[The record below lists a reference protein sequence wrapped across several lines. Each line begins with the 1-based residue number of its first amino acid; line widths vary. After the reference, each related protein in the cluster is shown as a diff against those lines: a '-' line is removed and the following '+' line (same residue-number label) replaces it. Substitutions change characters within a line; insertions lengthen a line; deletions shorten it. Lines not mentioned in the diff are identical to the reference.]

1 MKAKTVCFYC
11 LRKLWQVF
19 AITLVLLAVIVS
31 VVKYSLPY
39 ANDYKDDIEVFLYER
54 FDVNLSIGSISAS
67 WQGKGP
73 ALVIEDISFEDNQ
86 TSPIALTIDKASLE
100 VNLWESL
107 KTRQL
112 KSSYFVI
119 NGFHADV
126 DLPTMLD
133 LGNTQQAGSFEQK
146 ELIEGLF
153 LGETGHF
160 AVQDSSLNFTLSD
173 GKKRK
178 LILENIVWQNTP
190 EQHQGSGS
198 LALPGIS
205 VGSFDARMALNGST
219 LETMAGDIYVQA
231 ANVDVSKW
239 LAQFINTDK
248 QQLSSDINL
257 QTWFSLEKGLISD
270 VKVQWLP
277 SFINWQQ
284 NQEAHQISLN
294 EGGFHLFPWQDNWRL
309 KSTGLTFERD
319 LKQWPTLQFEAQL
332 GDKNQIW
339 LKQFDFGLLA
349 KLAQLSNFEVLAPF
363 LARQPK
369 GQLSDA
375 YVEFDNQDH
384 WQLWFQGEQINW
396 LSLQGIPGGQA
407 IRVEGLLNQ
416 SAGRIQLYG
425 ENNQLLTN
433 GSFSQDIPY
442 NQLNVELDL
451 HHFDDGW
458 RISSDNIWLDNDE
471 VTLAAEMKLSLT
483 DEPRLD
489 LYAEAYAADAK
500 VAGHYFP
507 LTVMSEKLVNYL
519 NGAIKGGEVNK
530 AQVLFSGPFKG
541 FPFKEQQGQFEVLA
555 NVENAK
561 YKFSPSWPEV
571 EEANVILHFENERMD
586 IYSKS
591 GKLVNLALDDS
602 VHVSIADLMHADMLK
617 VAINKRAHGSKLKP
631 FFAATPLAKPLAN
644 VFDVVQA
651 QGEATADIDLLVN
664 LRSGHVDAVGEVE
677 LANLPVYLAQPG
689 ITLSHMT
696 GIVKFNNDKIV
707 LNNAQANWL
716 GMPLTASFNSEN
728 VGDNYRAEIAIE
740 LALEADPL
748 IEQAHGLL
756 SGYLAGQSNID
767 VGISLNFL
775 PNDFNYRADITG
787 NLVGVASQLPAP
799 YNKNAEQTWPLNAVV
814 QGDHISNLITANI
827 DNKLFFNA
835 ILDNGKKKFNN
846 AHLILGSQDLGLNRE
861 GFAVSIDLP
870 ETEIVPWFGLIDQ
883 IIALTKVKS
892 DAPSVMPAFNNVTG
906 KFNKLALNNIDF
918 NDFEF
923 RLAPKQSDLELKLN
937 AKELRADA
945 LIPTGETRR
954 PIQIF
959 TDYLR
964 MNFSPNESEP
974 SSDKNEPEDLSW
986 LTNIPAIEFYCEDCK
1001 VGQYQLDKVK
1011 SSLVGEQNK
1020 LIFSELVI
1028 DKGDHVLRA
1037 KGQFADGLTQ
1047 FSGNLESDDIGEL
1060 FDEFELT
1067 TTVKDSD
1074 ANIKFDLAWQ
1084 GAPYSFD
1091 VPSLA
1096 GELDWRLGEGHLA
1109 EISDGGARVFSLL
1122 SLDSLVRKL
1131 KLDFRDVFSKGFF
1144 YNSMQGT
1151 MQLEKGIAY
1160 TQDTKLDG
1168 VPADLTIKGHTD
1180 LNTFEIDYD
1189 LAVAPQVTSS
1199 IPVIVAWMVNP
1210 VSGLAAL
1217 AIDKVIHSARV
1228 ISEINFK
1235 VTGSMNDPVVKEID
1249 RKSREVTL
1257 PQAAQSQPQS
1267 SSQLKLKDAASS
1279 ASLDTNEG

>member
-19 AITLVLLAVIVS
+19 AITLVLLAVVVS

-507 LTVMSEKLVNYL
+507 LPVMSEKLVNYL

-651 QGEATADIDLLVN
+651 QGEATAAIDLLVN

-870 ETEIVPWFGLIDQ
+870 ETEIMPWFGLIDQ

-974 SSDKNEPEDLSW
+974 SSDKSEPEDLSW

>member
-19 AITLVLLAVIVS
+19 AVTIVLLAVIVS

-39 ANDYKDDIEVFLYER
+39 ANDYKDDIEALLYQR
-54 FDVNLSIGSISAS
+54 FDVNLAIGSISAS

-86 TSPIALTIDKASLE
+86 ISPIALTIDKASLE
-100 VNLWESL
+100 INLWQSV
-107 KTRQL
+107 KNRQL
-112 KSSYFVI
+112 KSSYFII

-126 DLPTMLD
+126 DLPTLLD
-133 LGNTQQAGSFEQK
+133 SSSENQVSNFEQK
-146 ELIEGLF
+146 ELIESLF

-160 AVQDSSLNFTLSD
+160 AVQDSSLNFILGD
-173 GKKRK
+173 GRERK

-190 EQHQGSGS
+190 EQHQGSGT

-205 VGSFDARMALNGST
+205 VGSFDARMALSGST

-239 LAQFINTDK
+239 LAQYINTDK
-248 QQLSSDINL
+248 QQLNSDINL
-257 QTWFSLEKGLISD
+257 QTWFSLKKGLISD

-284 NQEAHQISLN
+284 NQEDHQISLS
-294 EGGFHLFPWQDNWRL
+294 EGGFHLYPRHNGWRL
-309 KSTGLTFERD
+309 KSTGLAFESD

-339 LKQFDFGLLA
+339 LKQFDFALLA
-349 KLAQLSNFEVLAPF
+349 KLSQLSNFEVLEPF
-363 LARQPK
+363 LMRQPN

-375 YVEFDNQDH
+375 YLEFSPKEQ

-396 LSLQGIPGGQA
+396 LALQGIPGGQA
-407 IRVEGLLNQ
+407 LRVDGFINQ
-416 SAGRIQLYG
+416 SVGRVQLFG

-442 NQLNVELDL
+442 KQLNIELDL
-451 HHFDDGW
+451 HHYDDGW
-458 RISSDNIWLDNDE
+458 RISSDSIWLDNDE
-471 VTLAAEMKLSLT
+471 VTVAAEMMLSLT

-489 LYAEAYAADAK
+489 LYAEAYAPDAK

-507 LTVMSEKLVNYL
+507 LPVMSENLVDYL
-519 NGAIKGGEVNK
+519 NGAIKGGELNK

-555 NVENAK
+555 NVENAN

-571 EEANVILHFENERMD
+571 EDANVILHFENERMD

-591 GKLVNLALDDS
+591 GKLVNLALGDS
-602 VHVSIADLMHADMLK
+602 VHVSIADLMNADILK
-617 VAINKRAHGSKLKP
+617 VAINKRAHGDKLNP
-631 FFAATPLAKPLAN
+631 FFAATPLAKPLAD
-644 VFDVVQA
+644 VFEVVQA
-651 QGEATADIDLLVN
+651 KGEAQAEIELLVD
-664 LRSGHVDAVGEVE
+664 LESGHVDANGEVT
-677 LANLPVYLAQPG
+677 LANIPVYLAQPG
-689 ITLSHMT
+689 ITLNHMT
-696 GIVKFNNDKIV
+696 GIVKFNNDKID
-707 LNNAQANWL
+707 LKNATADWL
-716 GMPLTASFNSEN
+716 GMPLTASYNSESMA
-728 VGDNYRAEIAIE
+728 DNYRAEIAIK
-740 LALEADPL
+740 LALEAEPL

-756 SGYLAGQSNID
+756 AGYLSGQSD
-767 VGISLNFL
+767 VDINVSLNFL
-775 PNDFNYRADITG
+775 PNDFNYRADVSG
-787 NLVGVASQLPAP
+787 NLIDMASQLPEP
-799 YNKNAEQTWPLNAVV
+799 YNKGAEQKWSLTAVV
-814 QGDHISNLITANI
+814 QGDRISNLITANV
-827 DNKLFFNA
+827 DEQLFFNA
-835 ILDNGKKKFNN
+835 ILDNGEKKFSN
-846 AHLILGSQDLGLNRE
+846 AHLILGDQDLGLNRE
-861 GFAVSIDLP
+861 GLAVSIDLP
-870 ETEIVPWFGLIDQ
+870 KTELVPWFGLIDQ
-883 IIALTKVKS
+883 IITLTKVNS

-906 KFNKLALNNIDF
+906 KFNKLALHNIDF

-964 MNFSPNESEP
+964 INFNEVAEQTEQDS
-974 SSDKNEPEDLSW
+974 EPEDLSW
-986 LTNIPAIEFYCEDCK
+986 LTRVPAIEFYCEDCK
-1001 VGQYQLDKVK
+1001 VAEYQLDKIK
-1011 SSLVGEQNK
+1011 SSVVGEQGK
-1020 LIFSELVI
+1020 LHFTEIVI
-1028 DKGDHVLRA
+1028 DKGDHVLRGN
-1037 KGQFADGLTQ
+1037 GQFANGSTR
-1047 FSGNLESDDIGEL
+1047 FSGELQSKDIGAL
-1060 FDEFELT
+1060 FDEFDIT

-1199 IPVIVAWMVNP
+1199 IPVIVAWMVSP

-1217 AIDKVIHSARV
+1217 ALDKVIHSARV

-1235 VTGSMNDPVVKEID
+1235 VTGSMHDPVVKEVD

-1267 SSQLKLKDAASS
+1267 PGQLKLKDAASS
-1279 ASLDTNEG
+1279 ASLVNNEG

>member
-507 LTVMSEKLVNYL
+507 LPVMSEKLVNYL

-617 VAINKRAHGSKLKP
+617 VAINKRAHGSKLKS

-651 QGEATADIDLLVN
+651 QGEATAAIDLLVN

-756 SGYLAGQSNID
+756 SGYLAGQSNVD

-787 NLVGVASQLPAP
+787 NLVGVTSQLPAP

-923 RLAPKQSDLELKLN
+923 RLSPKQSDLELKLN

-974 SSDKNEPEDLSW
+974 SSVKNEPEDLSW

>member
-1 MKAKTVCFYC
+1 MKAKTVCFFC

-19 AITLVLLAVIVS
+19 AITIVLLAVIVS
-31 VVKYSLPY
+31 VLKYTLPY
-39 ANDYKDDIEVFLYER
+39 ANDYKGDIEAFLYEQ
-54 FDVNLSIGSISAS
+54 FDVNLSIGAISAS

-73 ALVIEDISFEDNQ
+73 SLVLEDISFEDNQ

-100 VNLWESL
+100 VNLWESI

-126 DLPTMLD
+126 DLPTMLKF
-133 LGNTQQAGSFEQK
+133 GNNKQADSFEQK
-146 ELIEGLF
+146 ELIESLF

-160 AVQDSSLNFTLSD
+160 AIQDSSINFMLND
-173 GKKRK
+173 GKERT

-205 VGSFDARMALNGST
+205 VGNFDARMALNGST

-239 LAQFINTDK
+239 LAQYINTDK
-248 QQLSSDINL
+248 QQLHSDMNL

-277 SFINWQQ
+277 SYINWQQ

-294 EGGFHLFPWQDNWRL
+294 EGGFHLFPWQNGWRL
-309 KSTGLTFERD
+309 KSTGLAFESD

-332 GDKNQIW
+332 GDTNKIW
-339 LKQFDFGLLA
+339 LKQFDFALLS
-349 KLAQLSNFEVLAPF
+349 KLSQLSNFEVLAPF
-363 LARQPK
+363 LERQPN
-369 GQLSDA
+369 GQLSEA
-375 YVEFDNQDH
+375 YVEFGAQDN
-384 WQLWFQGEQINW
+384 WQLWFKGEQLNW

-407 IRVEGLLNQ
+407 IRVEGNINQ
-416 SAGRIQLYG
+416 AAGRITLFG
-425 ENNQLLTN
+425 ENNRLLTN

-451 HHFDDGW
+451 RYYDDGW

-471 VTLAAEMKLSLT
+471 VTVAAEMMLSLT
-483 DEPRLD
+483 AEPRLD
-489 LYAEAYAADAK
+489 LYAEAYAPDAN

-507 LTVMSEKLVNYL
+507 LPVMSENLVNYL

-530 AQVLFSGPFKG
+530 AQVLFSGPFSG

-555 NVENAK
+555 NVNNAK
-561 YKFSPSWPEV
+561 YQFTPSWPSV
-571 EEANVILHFENERMD
+571 ENANVILHFENERMD

-591 GKLVNLALDDS
+591 GTLVNLSLGDS
-602 VHVSIADLMHADMLK
+602 VHVSIADLMHADTLN
-617 VAINKRAHGSKLKP
+617 VAINKRAHGNKLQS
-631 FFAATPLAKPLAN
+631 FFAATPLAKPLAS
-644 VFDVVQA
+644 VFEVVQA
-651 QGEATADIDLLVN
+651 QGEATANINLLVD
-664 LRSGHVDAVGEVE
+664 LHSGHVDTLGEVE

-689 ITLSHMT
+689 ITLNHMT
-696 GIVKFNNDKIV
+696 GIVKFNNDKID
-707 LNNAQANWL
+707 LKNAKADWL

-728 VGDNYRAEIAIE
+728 VADNYRAEIAIK
-740 LALEADPL
+740 LALDAEPL
-748 IEQAHGLL
+748 IEQGQGLL
-756 SGYLAGQSNID
+756 EGYLTGQSD
-767 VGISLNFL
+767 VAINVSLNFL
-775 PNDFNYRADITG
+775 PNDFNYRADISG
-787 NLVGVASQLPAP
+787 NLVGITSQLPAP
-799 YNKNAEQTWPLNAVV
+799 YTKSADNAWPIKAVV

-827 DNKLFFNA
+827 NEQLFFNA
-835 ILDNGKKKFNN
+835 ILDNGKKQFNN
-846 AHLILGSQDLGLNRE
+846 AHLILGSKDLGLNRD

-870 ETEIVPWFGLIDQ
+870 ETKLVPWFGLIEQ
-883 IIALTKVKS
+883 IIDLTKTKS
-892 DAPSVMPAFNNVTG
+892 DGPGVMPAFNNVTG
-906 KFNKLALNNIDF
+906 QFNKLAVQNIDF
-918 NDFEF
+918 NDVEF
-923 RLAPKQSDLELKLN
+923 RLAPKQADLELKLN

-945 LIPTGETRR
+945 LIPTGDTRR

-964 MNFSPNESEP
+964 VNFNDTATESAHEV
-974 SSDKNEPEDLSW
+974 EQPEDLSW
-986 LTNIPAIEFYCEDCK
+986 LTRIPAIEFNCEDCK
-1001 VGQYQLDKVK
+1001 LAEYQLDKVK
-1011 SSLVGEQNK
+1011 ATFGGDNNS
-1020 LIFSELVI
+1020 LIFTELVI
-1028 DKGDHVLRA
+1028 DKGDHILRA
-1037 KGQFADGLTQ
+1037 KGQFADGSTRFNGHLQ
-1047 FSGNLESDDIGEL
+1047 SDDIGDL
-1060 FDEFELT
+1060 FDEFDIT

-1074 ANIKFDLAWQ
+1074 ADIKFALAWQ
-1084 GAPYSFD
+1084 GAPYNFD
-1091 VPSLA
+1091 VPTLA

-1109 EISDGGARVFSLL
+1109 EVSDGGARVFSLL

-1144 YNSMQGT
+1144 YNKMQGT

-1168 VPADLTIKGHTD
+1168 VPADLTIKGHTN

-1235 VTGSMNDPVVKEID
+1235 VTGSMNDPVVEEID

-1267 SSQLKLKDAASS
+1267 STRLKLKDAATS
-1279 ASLDTNEG
+1279 ASFDNNDS

>member
-39 ANDYKDDIEVFLYER
+39 ANDYKDDIEAFLYER
-54 FDVNLSIGSISAS
+54 FDVNLAIGSISAS
-67 WQGKGP
+67 WHGQGP

-100 VNLWESL
+100 VNLWESV

-112 KSSYFVI
+112 KSNYFVI

-133 LGNTQQAGSFEQK
+133 LGNNQQTSNFEQK

-160 AVQDSSLNFTLSD
+160 AVQDSSLNFTLND
-173 GKKRK
+173 GKERK

-190 EQHQGSGS
+190 EQHQGSGT

-239 LAQFINTDK
+239 LAQYINTDK
-248 QQLSSDINL
+248 QQLTSDINL

-284 NQEAHQISLN
+284 NQEAHQISLS
-294 EGGFHLFPWQDNWRL
+294 EGGFHLFPKQNGWRL
-309 KSTGLTFERD
+309 KSTGLTFESD

-332 GDKNQIW
+332 GDKSQIW
-339 LKQFDFGLLA
+339 LKQFDFALLA
-349 KLAQLSNFEVLAPF
+349 KLSQLSNFEVLAPF
-363 LARQPK
+363 LARQPN

-375 YVEFDNQDH
+375 YLELGQQDN

-407 IRVEGLLNQ
+407 IRVDGLINQ

-433 GSFSQDIPY
+433 GSFSQDIAY

-451 HHFDDGW
+451 HHYDDGW
-458 RISSDNIWLDNDE
+458 RISSNNIWLDNDE
-471 VTLAAEMKLSLT
+471 VTVAAEMMLSLT

-489 LYAEAYAADAK
+489 LYAEAYAPDAK

-507 LTVMSEKLVNYL
+507 LPVMSEKLVNYL

-571 EEANVILHFENERMD
+571 EDANVILHFENERMD

-591 GKLVNLALDDS
+591 GKLVNLALGES
-602 VHVSIADLMHADMLK
+602 VHVSIADLMNADILK
-617 VAINKRAHGSKLKP
+617 VAINKRAHGDKLNP
-631 FFAATPLAKPLAN
+631 FFTATPLAKPLAS
-644 VFDVVQA
+644 VFEVVQP
-651 QGEATADIDLLVN
+651 QGEATADIELLVN
-664 LRSGHVDAVGEVE
+664 LRSGHVDAIGEVE
-677 LANLPVYLAQPG
+677 LANIPVYLAQPG
-689 ITLSHMT
+689 ITLNHMT
-696 GIVKFNNDKIV
+696 GIVKFNNDKID
-707 LNNAQANWL
+707 LKNAKADWM
-716 GMPLTASFNSEN
+716 GMPLTANYNSEN
-728 VGDNYRAEIAIE
+728 VADTYRAEIAVK
-740 LALEADPL
+740 LGLEAEPL

-756 SGYLAGQSNID
+756 AGYLSGQSD
-767 VGISLNFL
+767 VDINVSLNFL
-775 PNDFNYRADITG
+775 PNDFNYRADVSG
-787 NLVGVASQLPAP
+787 NLIGVTSKLPAP
-799 YNKNAEQTWPLNAVV
+799 YNKSAEQKWPLTAVV
-814 QGDHISNLITANI
+814 QGDRISNLITANV
-827 DNKLFFNA
+827 DEQLFFNA
-835 ILDNGKKKFNN
+835 ILDNGEKKFSN
-846 AHLILGSQDLGLNRE
+846 AHLILGAQDLGLNRE

-906 KFNKLALNNIDF
+906 KFNKLALHNIDF

-964 MNFSPNESEP
+964 INFNEVAEQTEQDS
-974 SSDKNEPEDLSW
+974 EPEDLSW
-986 LTNIPAIEFYCEDCK
+986 LTRVPAIEFNCEDCK
-1001 VGQYQLDKVK
+1001 VAEYQLDKIK
-1011 SSLVGEQNK
+1011 SSLVGENDK
-1020 LIFSELVI
+1020 LLFTELVI
-1028 DKGDHVLRA
+1028 DKGDHVLRG
-1037 KGQFADGLTQ
+1037 KGQFADGQTR
-1047 FSGNLESDDIGEL
+1047 FSGNLQSDDIGEL
-1060 FDEFELT
+1060 FDEFDIT

-1168 VPADLTIKGHTD
+1168 VPADLTIKGHTN

-1235 VTGSMNDPVVKEID
+1235 VTGSMNDPVVKEVD

-1267 SSQLKLKDAASS
+1267 STQLKLKDAASS
-1279 ASLDTNEG
+1279 ASLDNNEG

>member
-1 MKAKTVCFYC
+1 
-11 LRKLWQVF
+11 
-19 AITLVLLAVIVS
+19 
-31 VVKYSLPY
+31 
-39 ANDYKDDIEVFLYER
+39 
-54 FDVNLSIGSISAS
+54 
-67 WQGKGP
+67 
-73 ALVIEDISFEDNQ
+73 
-86 TSPIALTIDKASLE
+86 
-100 VNLWESL
+100 
-107 KTRQL
+107 
-112 KSSYFVI
+112 
-119 NGFHADV
+119 
-126 DLPTMLD
+126 
-133 LGNTQQAGSFEQK
+133 
-146 ELIEGLF
+146 
-153 LGETGHF
+153 
-160 AVQDSSLNFTLSD
+160 
-173 GKKRK
+173 
-178 LILENIVWQNTP
+178 
-190 EQHQGSGS
+190 
-198 LALPGIS
+198 
-205 VGSFDARMALNGST
+205 
-219 LETMAGDIYVQA
+219 
-231 ANVDVSKW
+231 
-239 LAQFINTDK
+239 
-248 QQLSSDINL
+248 
-257 QTWFSLEKGLISD
+257 
-270 VKVQWLP
+270 VQWLP

-507 LTVMSEKLVNYL
+507 LPVMSEKLVNYL

-651 QGEATADIDLLVN
+651 QGEATAAIDLLVN

-756 SGYLAGQSNID
+756 SGYLAGQSNVD

>member
-507 LTVMSEKLVNYL
+507 LPVMSEKLVNYL

-651 QGEATADIDLLVN
+651 QGEATAAIDLLVN

-756 SGYLAGQSNID
+756 SGYLAGQSNVD

-974 SSDKNEPEDLSW
+974 PSDKNEPEDLSW
-986 LTNIPAIEFYCEDCK
+986 LMNIPAIEFYCEDCK

>member
-133 LGNTQQAGSFEQK
+133 LGNSQQAGSFEQK

-507 LTVMSEKLVNYL
+507 LPVMSEKLVNYL

-651 QGEATADIDLLVN
+651 QGEATAAIDLLVN

-756 SGYLAGQSNID
+756 SGYLAGQSNVD